1 TDVSVLE
8 ELAHEHP
15 LPEKMLEY
23 RMLEKL
29 RNTYVTALPNMVNA
43 ETGRIHTSFNQA
55 VAATGRLSSSNPNLQ
70 NIPVRTDMGRRIRQ
84 GFIPGEP
91 GMKLISAD
99 YSQIELRLLAHLTR
113 DEALLQAFRD
123 GRDVHSD
130 TAARVFGVELDAVTG
145 DMRRQAKAVNFG
157 VVYGISA
164 FGLARNIGISNR
176 EAATFIENYFAQYP
190 NVKIWIDETVAEAR
204 ERGYV
209 TTLMNRRRYIP
220 EINGSDV
227 QSRKGAERI
236 AMNTPVQGTAADI
249 IKVAMINV
257 DKELEG
263 SGASLLLQ
271 VHDELLIEAP
281 EASAESTAETVRN
294 LMETAM
300 TLDVALEVEVGIGDH
315 WAEIH

>member
-1 TDVSVLE
+1 
-8 ELAHEHP
+8 
-15 LPEKMLEY
+15 
-23 RMLEKL
+23 
-29 RNTYVTALPNMVNA
+29 
-43 ETGRIHTSFNQA
+43 
-55 VAATGRLSSSNPNLQ
+55 
-70 NIPVRTDMGRRIRQ
+70 
-84 GFIPGEP
+84 
-91 GMKLISAD
+91 
-99 YSQIELRLLAHLTR
+99 
-113 DEALLQAFRD
+113 
-123 GRDVHSD
+123 
-130 TAARVFGVELDAVTG
+130 
-145 DMRRQAKAVNFG
+145 
-157 VVYGISA
+157 
-164 FGLARNIGISNR
+164 
-176 EAATFIENYFAQYP
+176 IENYFAQYP

-263 SGASLLLQ
+263 SEASLLLQ